1 MNVVEHGRGKPPLDP
16 HLKALENEAIH
27 IFREVAA
34 EFERPVMLYSIGKDS
49 SVLLH
54 LALKAFHPGK
64 LPFPL
69 VHINTGWKFP
79 EMITFRD
86 AVAAKHGLELI
97 SHTNPEGLRDNVTPF
112 SHGSARYTDIMKT
125 QALKQA
131 LDMGRYDAAFGG
143 ARRDEEASR
152 AKERIYSFRT
162 PDHAWDPR
170 NQRPE
175 LWSIYNGMI
184 HPGESVRAFPLSNW
198 TEVDIWRYIQAEHRT
213 GAALFRKAPQG
224 GRTRRHADPRR
235 GSQTGTA
242 SRRTG
247 ARGDGALPHARLL
260 PAHRRGA
267 LARHHARRGDRR
279 ARNRNSLRTAGPG
292 DRPRPV
298 GFHGK
303 EETRRLFLMSSQ
315 SLSQTAA
322 EIESAANETSALP
335 RPETVA
341 RQARPLRFITCGSVD
356 DGKSTLIGR
365 LLWDTKAVKEDQAAT
380 LRRDS
385 TGQQNELGLPDF
397 ALLLDGLQ
405 AEREQ
410 GITIDVAY
418 RYFATDRRSFIVADT
433 PGHVQYTRN
442 MATGASTADLAVL
455 LVDARAGILEQ
466 TRRHATIAA
475 LMGIRQFVLAVNK
488 IDLAQYDEARFRAI
502 SRDFKEIALSLGV
515 RQVTAIPVSALKG
528 ENIVTRG
535 DEAMPWY
542 DGPALVEI
550 LEKATQRTGQTT
562 GFRLPVQRVSRPGE
576 GFRGY
581 QGTVAG
587 GSIKPGDSVVV
598 LPSGIEANVKAIVT
612 YDLVRNAA
620 VAGDAITLV
629 LDRPVDVSRGDMIA
643 AIDQRPQTGRAFI
656 ARMVALSPDGIV
668 PGKRYWLKAGSR
680 RQRVMVRPTSSLD
693 LATGNW
699 DDASFLPVNGIGVVE
714 LDFEDTAIFD
724 TYETNRETGAF
735 ILIDPESLNTVAGGM
750 IESKRSK
757 SGRFDALPDADRAT
771 ITLPARLLEAFLKTD
786 FARAHAGGIRV
797 TGPEEGA
804 DEA

>member
-1 MNVVEHGRGKPPLDP
+1 
-16 HLKALENEAIH
+16 
-27 IFREVAA
+27 
-34 EFERPVMLYSIGKDS
+34 
-49 SVLLH
+49 
-54 LALKAFHPGK
+54 
-64 LPFPL
+64 
-69 VHINTGWKFP
+69 
-79 EMITFRD
+79 
-86 AVAAKHGLELI
+86 
-97 SHTNPEGLRDNVTPF
+97 
-112 SHGSARYTDIMKT
+112 
-125 QALKQA
+125 
-131 LDMGRYDAAFGG
+131 
-143 ARRDEEASR
+143 
-152 AKERIYSFRT
+152 
-162 PDHAWDPR
+162 
-170 NQRPE
+170 
-175 LWSIYNGMI
+175 
-184 HPGESVRAFPLSNW
+184 
-198 TEVDIWRYIQAEHRT
+198 
-213 GAALFRKAPQG
+213 
-224 GRTRRHADPRR
+224 
-235 GSQTGTA
+235 
-242 SRRTG
+242 
-247 ARGDGALPHARLL
+247 
-260 PAHRRGA
+260 
-267 LARHHARRGDRR
+267 
-279 ARNRNSLRTAGPG
+279 
-292 DRPRPV
+292 
-298 GFHGK
+298 
-303 EETRRLFLMSSQ
+303 MSSQ
-315 SLSQTAA
+315 SLSHGSAA

-380 LRRDS
+380 LRRES

-515 RQVTAIPVSALKG
+515 RQITAIPVSALKG

-535 DEAMPWY
+535 DELMPWY
-542 DGPALVEI
+542 DGPTLVET

-598 LPSGIEANVKAIVT
+598 LPSGVEANVKSIVT

-620 VAGDAITLV
+620 VSRRRHHAGTRPAGGRRARRH
-629 LDRPVDVSRGDMIA
+629 DRVHRPA
-643 AIDQRPQTGRAFI
+643 AAGGPRLFSAKL
-656 ARMVALSPDGIV
+656 VALSAGRHRARQALLAEGRRAPAAGGGAPDC
-668 PGKRYWLKAGSR
+668 
-680 RQRVMVRPTSSLD
+680 SSLD
-693 LATGNW
+693 LAKWQLGRCDQLSAGQRHRPW
-699 DDASFLPVNGIGVVE
+699 SE
-714 LDFEDTAIFD
+714 LDFEDAAIFD
-724 TYETNRETGAF
+724 ALRDQPRHRR
-735 ILIDPESLNTVAGGM
+735 LHPD
-750 IESKRSK
+750 RS
-757 SGRFDALPDADRAT
+757 R
-771 ITLPARLLEAFLKTD
+771 
-786 FARAHAGGIRV
+786 
-797 TGPEEGA
+797 
-804 DEA
+804 